1 MCNPTLVVAAASSAL
16 QYQQSVAAQK
26 AQRSAQIRQNE
37 IANQNLQNKRLAL
50 QENLLRKTKK
60 NLKVLSIK
68 EKQARAKKA
77 SFLASDRGFSRSSN
91 TYQFLLNNFQNNIGD
106 IRDSVLGNIR
116 FDAQQFQN
124 DYSNLNTM
132 YESQTTFVTT
142 VDRVTA
148 GMAAGLNYAKAHYD
162 YKSKIKANELDKKYS
177 FGDFNMEEYEMD
189 RM

>member
-77 SFLASDRGFSRSSN
+77 SFLASDRGFSGNS
-91 TYQFLLNNFQNNIGD
+91 YQFLLNNFQNNIGD

>member
-1 MCNPTLVVAAASSAL
+1 MCDPVTVAAASAAL

-26 AQRSAQIRQNE
+26 NQRNAQIRQNE
-37 IANQNLQNKRLAL
+37 IANQNLQNKRRAL
-50 QENLLRKTKK
+50 QENLIRKTKK
-60 NLKVLSIK
+60 NLKILGIK
-68 EKQARAKKA
+68 EKEARAKKA
-77 SFLASDRGFSRSSN
+77 KFLASDRGISQSSN

-148 GMAAGLNYAKAHYD
+148 GMAAGLNFAKDYND
-162 YKSKIKANELDKKYS
+162 YKSKMKANELDKKYS
-177 FGDFNMEEYEMD
+177 YGDFNMEEYEMD